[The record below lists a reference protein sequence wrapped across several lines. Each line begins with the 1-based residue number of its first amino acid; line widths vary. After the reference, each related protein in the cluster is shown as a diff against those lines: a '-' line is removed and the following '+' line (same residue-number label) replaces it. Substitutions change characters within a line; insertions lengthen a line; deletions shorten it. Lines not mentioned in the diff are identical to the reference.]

1 MGNFTLYD
9 ILGMD
14 CAVTI
19 LGRVNVSLV
28 CVFVRMFR
36 AFRFGLLKHFET
48 LQSFMTKCSNLS
60 DSLLRGLVFFI
71 FIYFISFK
79 AQQKYSFL
87 FTVEFAFVVLC
98 C

>member
-60 DSLLRGLVFFI
+60 DSLLRGLFFVFF
-71 FIYFISFK
+71 Y
-79 AQQKYSFL
+79 L
-87 FTVEFAFVVLC
+87 FYLF
-98 C
+98 